1 MENIIKAERLI
12 LRPVQKSD
20 LEAVHEYAGDKEIT
34 MMMFLPNETKE
45 ETEKFIRNSIADWKN
60 ENPHDREFV
69 IVYEGKVIGGI
80 DLENCGDGTFEIGW
94 IVNKKYRGLG
104 IASEAAS
111 ALVDYGFKELGAKKI
126 IAHCDSKNKASE
138 KVMVKI
144 GMKLKDDKGTRVYP
158 KTGVVS
164 GEYLYEL
171 ENNREKHGEN

>member
-1 MENIIKAERLI
+1 MEKIIKVERVI
-12 LRPVQKSD
+12 LRPVQESD

-111 ALVDYGFKELGAKKI
+111 ALVDYGFKELGAKKDN
-126 IAHCDSKNKASE
+126 CPLR
-138 KVMVKI
+138 
-144 GMKLKDDKGTRVYP
+144 LKKQGFGKSDG
-158 KTGVVS
+158 
-164 GEYLYEL
+164 
-171 ENNREKHGEN
+171 

>member
-1 MENIIKAERLI
+1 MEKIIKAERVI
-12 LRPVQKSD
+12 LRPVQESD

-80 DLENCGDGTFEIGW
+80 DLENCSDGTFEIGW

-111 ALVDYGFKELGAKKI
+111 ALVDYGFKELGARKI
-126 IAHCDSKNKASE
+126 IAHCDSRNKASE
-138 KVMVKI
+138 KVMVII
-144 GMKLKDDKGTRVYP
+144 GMKLKDDKGTRTYP

-171 ENNREKHGEN
+171 KK

>member
-1 MENIIKAERLI
+1 MEKIIKAERVI
-12 LRPVQKSD
+12 LRPVQESD

-34 MMMFLPNETKE
+34 MKMFLPNETKE

-111 ALVDYGFKELGAKKI
+111 ALVDYGFKELGAIKI
-126 IAHCDSKNKASE
+126 IAHCDSRNKASG

-144 GMKLKDDKGTRVYP
+144 GMKLKDDKGTRTYP

-171 ENNREKHGEN
+171 EK

>member
-1 MENIIKAERLI
+1 M
-12 LRPVQKSD
+12 
-20 LEAVHEYAGDKEIT
+20 
-34 MMMFLPNETKE
+34 
-45 ETEKFIRNSIADWKN
+45 
-60 ENPHDREFV
+60 
-69 IVYEGKVIGGI
+69 IGGI

-144 GMKLKDDKGTRVYP
+144 GMKLKDDKGTRIYP

-171 ENNREKHGEN
+171 EK

>member
-1 MENIIKAERLI
+1 MENIIKAERVI
-12 LRPVQKSD
+12 LRPVQESD

-45 ETEKFIRNSIADWKN
+45 ETEKFIGDSIADWKN

-126 IAHCDSKNKASE
+126 IALCDSKNKASE

-144 GMKLKDDKGTRVYP
+144 GMKLKDDKGTRTYP
-158 KTGVVS
+158 KKGVVS

-171 ENNREKHGEN
+171 KK

>member
-80 DLENCGDGTFEIGW
+80 DLEN
-94 IVNKKYRGLG
+94 
-104 IASEAAS
+104 
-111 ALVDYGFKELGAKKI
+111 
-126 IAHCDSKNKASE
+126 
-138 KVMVKI
+138 
-144 GMKLKDDKGTRVYP
+144 
-158 KTGVVS
+158 
-164 GEYLYEL
+164 
-171 ENNREKHGEN
+171 